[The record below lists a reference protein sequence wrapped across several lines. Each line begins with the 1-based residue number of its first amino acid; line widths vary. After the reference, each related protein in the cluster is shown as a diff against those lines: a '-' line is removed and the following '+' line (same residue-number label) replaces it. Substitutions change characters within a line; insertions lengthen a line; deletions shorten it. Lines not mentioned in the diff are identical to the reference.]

1 MGGAWTRSQN
11 EVLATLQDVV
21 ATESVNPG
29 LPGGQRG
36 ESAMVEYIA
45 EFFRKAGMGCETR
58 EVLPGRSNLIGT
70 LEGRNP
76 ERVLLFECHL
86 DTASVGVMTIP
97 PFEPHIRDGLLYGRG
112 SCDTKA
118 GGVAMI
124 HAMKRLKES
133 GQVPPCTIQ
142 FAGAVDEEYLFRGA
156 LSLAATVKSEAVVV
170 AEPTDLAV
178 IRAHKG
184 LARFRIRVE
193 GVAAHSSKPHLGINA
208 IVKMARLITGIER
221 EILPSLRRKDHPL
234 TGGPTLNIGVI
245 HGGAQVNFVP
255 HECVVEVDRR
265 TIPGESPQE
274 TLAEFEEALER
285 ARATDPELK
294 VSLEEPFLL
303 DNAMETPE
311 DSPIV
316 RAACAATRAVLG
328 NSTIAGVPY
337 GTDASKFT
345 SVGTPAIVLGPGSI
359 DQAHGAVEWVECTQ
373 ALQAT
378 EIYQSMMMNFT

>member
-1 MGGAWTRSQN
+1 MRGAWTRSQN

-21 ATESVNPG
+21 AIESVNPG

-36 ESAMVEYIA
+36 ESGMVAYLSK
-45 EFFRKAGMGCETR
+45 FFQKAGMGCKTS
-58 EVLPGRSNLIGT
+58 EVLPGRSNFIGL
-70 LEGRNP
+70 LEGRDR

-133 GQVPPCTIQ
+133 GHVPPCTIQ
-142 FAGAVDEEYLFRGA
+142 FAGAVDEEHLFRGA
-156 LSLAATVKSEAVVV
+156 LELAATIKSEAVVV

-184 LARFRIRVE
+184 LVRFRIRVK

-208 IVKMARLITGIER
+208 IVKMAQLISNIER
-221 EILPSLRRKDHPL
+221 EILPRIRQKDNPL
-234 TGGPTLNIGVI
+234 TGGPTVNIGVI
-245 HGGAQVNFVP
+245 QGGAQVNFVP
-255 HECVVEVDRR
+255 HECVVEVERR
-265 TIPGESPQE
+265 TLPGESPQE
-274 TLAEFEEALER
+274 TLAEFQDVLEQ
-285 ARATDPELK
+285 ARNDDPDLK

-303 DNAMETPE
+303 DNAMETAE
-311 DSPIV
+311 ESPIV
-316 RAACAATRAVLG
+316 RAASEATQAVLG

-345 SVGTPAIVLGPGSI
+345 AVGTPAIVLGPGSI
-359 DQAHGAVEWVECTQ
+359 DQAHGAVEWVACKQ
-373 ALQAT
+373 VLQAT

>member
-1 MGGAWTRSQN
+1 MGEAWTRSQN

-21 ATESVNPG
+21 AIESVNPG

-36 ESAMVEYIA
+36 EFAMVEYLS
-45 EFFRKAGMGCETR
+45 EFFGKAGMGCETR
-58 EVLPGRSNLIGT
+58 EVLPGRSNFIGT
-70 LEGRNP
+70 LEGQDP
-76 ERVLLFECHL
+76 ERVLLFECHM

-97 PFEPHIRDGLLYGRG
+97 PFEPHIRDGFLYGRG

-124 HAMKRLKES
+124 HAMKLLKEA
-133 GQVPPCTIQ
+133 GRIPPCTIQ

-208 IVKMARLITGIER
+208 IVKMARLISDIET
-221 EILPSLRRKDHPL
+221 EIAPGLRRKEHPL
-234 TGGPTLNIGVI
+234 TGSPTLNIGVI

-265 TIPGESPQE
+265 TIPGESPQD
-274 TLAEFEEALER
+274 TLAEFEELLER
-285 ARATDPELK
+285 ARAADPELK
-294 VSLEEPFLL
+294 VSLQEPFLL
-303 DNAMETPE
+303 DNAMDTLE
-311 DSPIV
+311 DSPV
-316 RAACAATRAVLG
+316 VQVACEASRAVLG
-328 NSTIAGVPY
+328 NSTVAGVPY

-345 SVGTPAIVLGPGSI
+345 SAGTPAIVLGPGSI
-359 DQAHGAVEWVECTQ
+359 DQAHGAVEWVECKQ
-373 ALQAT
+373 VLQAT
-378 EIYQSMMMNFT
+378 EIYRSMMMNFT

>member
-1 MGGAWTRSQN
+1 MGEAWTRSDN

-21 ATESVNPG
+21 AIESVNPG

-36 ESAMVEYIA
+36 EGAMVEYVSH
-45 EFFRKAGMGCETR
+45 FLRTAGMSCETQ
-58 EVLPGRSNLIGT
+58 EVLPGRSNLIGA
-70 LEGRNP
+70 LEGLDP
-76 ERVLLFECHL
+76 GRVLLFECHL

-97 PFEPHIRDGLLYGRG
+97 PFEPHIRDGRLYGRG

-133 GQVPPCTIQ
+133 GQKPPCTIR

-156 LSLAATVKSEAVVV
+156 LSLAAHVKAEAVVV

-193 GVAAHSSKPHLGINA
+193 GVAAHSSKPHLGVNA
-208 IVKMARLITGIER
+208 IVKMARLIADIER
-221 EILPSLRRKDHPL
+221 DVLPSLQQKNHPL

-245 HGGAQVNFVP
+245 QGGAQVNFVP
-255 HECVVEVDRR
+255 HECVIEVDRR
-265 TIPGESPQE
+265 TIPGETPPE
-274 TLAEFEEALER
+274 TLAVFQEALSR
-285 ARATDPELK
+285 ARAADPELK

-303 DNAMETPE
+303 DGAMETPE
-311 DSPIV
+311 ASPIV
-316 RAACAATRAVLG
+316 QVASEATRAVLG
-328 NSTIAGVPY
+328 SSTITGVPY

-345 SVGTPAIVLGPGSI
+345 AVGTPAIVLGPGSI
-359 DQAHGAVEWVECTQ
+359 DQAHGAVEWVECEQ
-373 ALQAT
+373 VLQAT
-378 EIYQSMMMNFT
+378 EIYQSMMMNFQ

>member
-1 MGGAWTRSQN
+1 MGNAWTRSHN
-11 EVLATLQDVV
+11 EVLATLQEVV
-21 ATESVNPG
+21 AIESVNPG

-36 ESAMVEYIA
+36 ESAMVEYISD
-45 EFFRKAGMGCETR
+45 FLRTAGMACKTR

-70 LEGRNP
+70 LEGLNRQ
-76 ERVLLFECHL
+76 RVLLFECHL

-133 GQVPPCTIQ
+133 GQKPPCTIR

-156 LSLAATVKSEAVVV
+156 LNLAATVNSEAVVV

-184 LARFRIRVE
+184 LARFRIRVK
-193 GVAAHSSKPHLGINA
+193 GVAAHSSKPHLGVNA
-208 IVKMARLITGIER
+208 IVKMARLITDIER
-221 EILPSLRRKDHPL
+221 EILPSLQQEDHPL

-245 HGGAQVNFVP
+245 QGGDQVNFVP

-265 TIPGESPQE
+265 TIPGETPPE
-274 TLAEFEEALER
+274 TLAAFQEVLAR
-285 ARATDPELK
+285 ARAADPELK
-294 VSLEEPFLL
+294 VSLEEPYLV
-303 DNAMETPE
+303 DSAMETPE
-311 DSPIV
+311 DSPV
-316 RAACAATRAVLG
+316 VQVASEAARAVLG

-345 SVGTPAIVLGPGSI
+345 VVGTPAIVLGPGSI
-359 DQAHGAVEWVECTQ
+359 DQAHGAVEWVECEQ
-373 ALQAT
+373 VLQAT
-378 EIYQSMMMNFT
+378 EIYQSMMMNFE